1 MKNYSCKDCP
11 DRYVTEH
18 SNCHATCKDYLDA
31 SKQRREELDR
41 IKKIKDTGQ
50 SGYGSYERL
59 CKNKQILQIGLN
71 LNLILL
77 AEEIITESKIFQ
89 IWAICE
95 VLNGF

>member
-41 IKKIKDTGQ
+41 IKKIKETDRAVTEVTKD
-50 SGYGSYERL
+50 YVRTNRF
-59 CKNKQILQIGLN
+59 CK
-71 LNLILL
+71 
-77 AEEIITESKIFQ
+77 
-89 IWAICE
+89 
-95 VLNGF
+95 